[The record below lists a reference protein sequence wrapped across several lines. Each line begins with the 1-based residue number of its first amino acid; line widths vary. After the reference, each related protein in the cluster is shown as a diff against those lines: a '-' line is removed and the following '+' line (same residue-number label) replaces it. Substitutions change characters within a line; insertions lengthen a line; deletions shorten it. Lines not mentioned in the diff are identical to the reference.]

1 MKLTK
6 DILHPNIIEVRDATG
21 LSQEHFS
28 LLCEFSRTTLTNIE
42 NGKSLPSLTTLNKI
56 SQFTT
61 IGIDKLAK
69 KNYFP
74 PLDLRE
80 KLQKRYANDLSK
92 SVILDG
98 IPSVPYILKY
108 RLLRTNFLNEFR
120 VRKEILE
127 YIEKNYGWYINPNTL
142 TTNLQR
148 ISDLL
153 VIKPNPD
160 YNKGYVYK
168 KVSI

>member
-1 MKLTK
+1 MELTIE
-6 DILHPNIIEVRDATG
+6 ILHPNIIEVRDATG

-42 NGKSLPSLTTLNKI
+42 NGKSLPSVTTLNKI

-61 IGIDKLAK
+61 VGIDKLAK
-69 KNYFP
+69 RSYIP

-80 KLQKRYANDLSK
+80 KLQKKYAGDLSK
-92 SVILDG
+92 SVLLEG
-98 IPSVPYILKY
+98 TPSVPYILKY

-127 YIEKNYGWYINPNTL
+127 YIEKKYGWSVNPNTL
-142 TTNLQR
+142 TTNLKR
-148 ISDLL
+148 MEELL
-153 VIKPNPD
+153 VIKPNPEH
-160 YNKGYVYK
+160 NKGYVYRK
-168 KVSI
+168 K